1 MNNIKNDINLRE
13 AVGRRER
20 QLPPMPSDLNERVM
34 KVLPLASPDS
44 LPLTPS
50 EGRGTQSRFSS
61 LSLWGLIAAC
71 IVVAFLLAVPQIK
84 ERRELAR
91 YEGSYTVV
99 DGQRID
105 DLGRIKADIN
115 EALAMAQMAEANV
128 PADDIASE
136 AASAILQAAKDPEM
150 RAVVERM
157 LH

>member
-13 AVGRRER
+13 AVSRRER

-34 KVLPLASPDS
+34 KSLLTTPKEEERKRRVFPLSW
-44 LPLTPS
+44 
-50 EGRGTQSRFSS
+50 RGIG
-61 LSLWGLIAAC
+61 GLIAAS
-71 IVVAFLLAVPQIK
+71 IVVAFLLVVPQIK

-105 DLGRIKADIN
+105 DLGRIKADIS
-115 EALAMAQMAEANV
+115 EALAMAQVAEASV
-128 PADDIASE
+128 PADNIASE
-136 AASAILQAAKDPEM
+136 ATSAILQAAEDPEM

>member
-1 MNNIKNDINLRE
+1 MNDIKNDINLRE
-13 AVGRRER
+13 AVSRRER

-34 KVLPLASPDS
+34 KG

-71 IVVAFLLAVPQIK
+71 VVVAFLLAVPQIK

-115 EALAMAQMAEANV
+115 EALAMAQVAEASV

-136 AASAILQAAKDPEM
+136 AASAILQAAEDPEM